1 MAGAA
6 GCSGTGWLAGSAA
19 GAGCAA
25 GAADSLALAEA
36 CTDSFFG
43 DVLRVVL
50 RLVAFGFFSVG
61 IDSSP
66 LNALVSYVR
75 IYHKLRINATG
86 LARQRSSR
94 TPKNTVL

>member
-6 GCSGTGWLAGSAA
+6 GCSGTGWLAGSAT
-19 GAGCAA
+19 GAGCVA
-25 GAADSLALAEA
+25 GATGSLALADA
-36 CTDSFFG
+36 CTDLLFSG
-43 DVLRVVL
+43 VLRVVL

-66 LNALVSYVR
+66 LNTLVSYVR

-86 LARQRSSR
+86 LAHQRSSR
-94 TPKNTVL
+94 TPRSMAL

>member
-19 GAGCAA
+19 GVGCAA
-25 GAADSLALAEA
+25 GVAGSLDSAGV
-36 CTDSFFG
+36 CPGSFFG

-61 IDSSP
+61 II
-66 LNALVSYVR
+66 V
-75 IYHKLRINATG
+75 LR
-86 LARQRSSR
+86 LMD
-94 TPKNTVL
+94 